1 VPTGAGEARQ
11 LTHDAVSYGTGHWLP
26 DGKHLLVSGIE
37 AGHGARDYVID
48 LSNGDAKPVTPEGV
62 AGVHLSPDGKSTAV
76 LGSDGKWGVWALDG
90 NSIRLIPGL
99 DSSYYVTDWSPD
111 GESVYAASSKT
122 DQRTAKLYRVN
133 VATGKMELWRTFG
146 AEAGAGVDEVG
157 APRFSADGTAYAYVY
172 ARVLAEA
179 YVVTG
184 LK

>member
-1 VPTGAGEARQ
+1 M
-11 LTHDAVSYGTGHWLP
+11 
-26 DGKHLLVSGIE
+26 
-37 AGHGARDYVID
+37 
-48 LSNGDAKPVTPEGV
+48 
-62 AGVHLSPDGKSTAV
+62 
-76 LGSDGKWGVWALDG
+76 
-90 NSIRLIPGL
+90 

-146 AEAGAGVDEVG
+146 AEAGAGITEVG
-157 APRFSADGTAYAYVY
+157 APHFSADGTAYAYVY
-172 ARVLAEA
+172 VRILSEA